1 MITLLMPTINRFY
14 FIKKYLIYLNASGFN
29 GQVLIGDS
37 SDESN
42 FDATK
47 NYIESNIF
55 TFEVSQYSFPD
66 MYPHQCIKKMLK
78 DIKFSYSMFICDD
91 DIVVVNTLKKCIK
104 FLDHNQSYSGVGGVS
119 VRLHLDPD
127 NYNNIVSSSVYRV
140 REIECQ
146 TASERVIDL
155 FSNYSVIAY
164 SLARTEEFISRW
176 PDDVNGDNYDK
187 AIGTE
192 ILPCAILAA
201 QGKVKMIDEL
211 FVVRQI
217 HEDRIIL
224 PEFVDIIL
232 HPQWVTTMNF
242 AVDKLSRVVSSVD
255 GISYKKA
262 HIIVNNAW
270 KKFLE
275 GQAINI
281 RSRGDPTLLRK
292 ISIRVKLLFGSTIH
306 SKLRKFRQLVVILTN
321 KKSLILPA
329 LLKSS
334 SPYHADF
341 KEIYDVIE
349 GRDRKLL

>member
-1 MITLLMPTINRFY
+1 MITLLIPTINRFY
-14 FIKKYLIYLNASGFN
+14 FIKKYFIYLNASGFN

-55 TFEVSQYSFPD
+55 TFEVTQYSFPD

-78 DIKFSYSMFICDD
+78 DIKFSYCMFICDD
-91 DIVVVNTLKKCIK
+91 DILVLNTLKKCIK

-119 VRLHLDPD
+119 VRLELDPD
-127 NYNNIVSSSVYRV
+127 NYNNIVSSSVYPV

-164 SLARTEEFISRW
+164 SLARTEEFICRW
-176 PDDVNGDNYDK
+176 PDDVNGENYDK
-187 AIGTE
+187 AIGSE

-211 FVVRQI
+211 FVVRQL

-224 PEFVDIIL
+224 PTFIDSFL
-232 HPQWVTTMNF
+232 HPQWVTTLHF
-242 AVDKLSRVVSSVD
+242 AVDKLSDIVSSID
-255 GISYKKA
+255 EISYNKA
-262 HIIVNNAW
+262 YITVNNAW
-270 KKFLE
+270 KEHLVNSLRNSYCSRNLSVYQQILIKVKILFGNKIFSKFLKIY
-275 GQAINI
+275 QLI
-281 RSRGDPTLLRK
+281 TL
-292 ISIRVKLLFGSTIH
+292 
-306 SKLRKFRQLVVILTN
+306 LTN
-321 KKSLILPA
+321 KKSVRLPA

-334 SPYHADF
+334 SPYYADF

-349 GRDRKLL
+349 GHGR